1 MDDSGVAVTAASV
14 RSLAS
19 SSLWPCSSS
28 LQELELMRVSMEAV
42 EELVR
47 CAAALPALQYYMPT

>member
-1 MDDSGVAVTAASV
+1 MAVTAASV